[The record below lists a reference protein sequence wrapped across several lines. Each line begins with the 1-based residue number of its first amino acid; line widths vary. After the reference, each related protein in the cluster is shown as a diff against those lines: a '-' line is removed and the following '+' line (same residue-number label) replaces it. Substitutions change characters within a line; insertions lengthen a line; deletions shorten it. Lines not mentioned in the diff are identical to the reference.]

1 VIRREPDLLHP
12 RLTVVPVDVGPRR
25 ALDRGA
31 GRTIV
36 GRAELEAATQAVAGR
51 KRTARLEELAARNAD
66 LEAALDRL
74 GEARTAVDQRLAD
87 HDGFLSAADWC
98 TSLPDLAAA
107 HRSDLAAAEAELSE
121 ALRAARDASRA
132 LDRVLEQRAQA
143 DAAITEARRQLH
155 ALDRGEGDPGGE
167 RAQAAAALSAQAESL
182 EARLSEAEREAR
194 SRSEETK
201 RAVTAIEH
209 TIERLVREQRD
220 RQSRLRALV
229 DCLPGDARPPHDDDP
244 LHHVDT
250 VSAGLRGLA
259 ETIAAELTG
268 LRAALDRH
276 RAECEHR
283 RSEVAAIRAT
293 LDRTSPDD
301 AAEALA
307 DLLAGVAD
315 GVVVLDDVVA
325 TDPAGTDDGLL
336 RALEAAEPEAPLVL
350 LSSDPTVL
358 GWAIDLPAER
368 GALVGPRTVD
378 LLDASASTTRLTAA
392 AHDVAPAHAV
402 TSSTGDPR

>member
-1 VIRREPDLLHP
+1 MIRREPDLLHP

-25 ALDRGA
+25 AVDQA
-31 GRTIV
+31 PGRTIV

-51 KRTARLEELAARNAD
+51 RRSARLEVLATRNAELEQALERLAA
-66 LEAALDRL
+66 
-74 GEARTAVDQRLAD
+74 ARAAVDQRRAD
-87 HDGFLSAADWC
+87 HDGFVAAADWC
-98 TSLPDLAAA
+98 ETLPGLAAN
-107 HRSDLAAAEAELSE
+107 HRTDLAAAEAELSE
-121 ALRAARDASRA
+121 GLRAAREASRA

-143 DAAITEARRQLH
+143 DAAISEARRQLH
-155 ALDRGEGDPGGE
+155 AMDRGEVDPTGE
-167 RAQAAAALSAQAESL
+167 RAQAAAALTAQAESL
-182 EARLSEAEREAR
+182 EARLGEAERDAR

-201 RAVTAIEH
+201 RAVTATER

-220 RQSRLRALV
+220 RQSRLAALV
-229 DCLPGDARPPHDDDP
+229 DCLPGDVRPPHDEDP
-244 LHHVDT
+244 LHHVGA

-259 ETIAAELTG
+259 GTIADERTG
-268 LRAALDRH
+268 LTAALDRH

-283 RSEVAAIRAT
+283 RSEVAEVRST

-307 DLLAGVAD
+307 DLVTGIVD

-325 TDPAGTDDGLL
+325 TDPDGTADGLL

-368 GALVGPRTVD
+368 GALVGPRAVD
-378 LLDASASTTRLTAA
+378 LLACSTSSTARPTTDTA
-392 AHDVAPAHAV
+392 TAV
-402 TSSTGDPR
+402 TSATGDPR